1 MLAVKD
7 RAYSNSHI
15 VSWVNEMAK
24 MCKPDQIYWCDGSE
38 DEAQA
43 LLDEAVETGVLM
55 PLNSE
60 KRPNSYL
67 ARSNPNDVA
76 RTEELTFVCTP
87 TKAEAGPTNNWIEP
101 SEAYR
106 KLTAIFDGAMKGRT
120 MYVVPYVMGMPD
132 SPFSK
137 IGIEVTDSIYVV
149 LNMRKMARM
158 GQVALD
164 LLGTSDD
171 FNRGLHSVG
180 DCDPARRF
188 ICHFPQDNTI
198 WSVGSGYG
206 GNALLG
212 KKCLALRIAS
222 YQARNEGWLAEHM
235 MILEAVSPEGETHF
249 VAGAF
254 PSACGKTN
262 LAMLIPPPALA
273 GWKIRTIGDDIA
285 WMRVGEDGRL
295 YAVNPE
301 FGFFGVAPGTNY
313 HTNPNAMRMLEHD
326 AYFTNVALTP
336 DNDVWWEGME
346 GDVPERML
354 DWQGRPWT
362 KGSREPAAH
371 PNSRFT
377 VGLTNNPALSRF
389 AQDPKGVPISAIFF
403 GGRRSTTVPVILQSF
418 NWTHGVYLGA
428 TAGSET
434 TAATTGTVGVIR
446 RDPMAM
452 LAFCGYDMGT
462 YFGHWLDMAAL
473 IPDPPKI
480 FLVNW
485 FRKDDTGK
493 FLWPGYGENMRILAW
508 AIARSTGRAN
518 ALETPVG
525 WVPRPGDLDLTGLDV
540 APDRVAAALRVDQA
554 EWATELGTHADWF
567 AKLGDT
573 VPAALELQRKLLLE
587 AVRRDVA

>member
-101 SEAYR
+101 AEAYR

-371 PNSRFT
+371 ANSRFT

-403 GGRRSTTVPVILQSF
+403 GGRRSTTVPVVLQSF

-485 FRKDDTGK
+485 FRKDDEGK

-525 WVPRPGDLDLTGLDV
+525 WVPRPSDLDLTGLDV

-554 EWATELGTHADWF
+554 EWAAELGTHADWF
-567 AKLGDT
+567 EKLGDT
-573 VPAALELQRKLLLE
+573 VPAALELQRRLLLE